1 MLSIRRSSATGSPC
15 RALCRSRVMSRT
27 FLLIMR
33 QEWGKGVIGETDDC
47 VLLRCRGS
55 GLIAATARS
64 DASGVFRIADLPP
77 GDYEV
82 LAMMQKAW
90 RQKNNAGSIAR
101 KTTFIAGRV

>member
-55 GLIAATARS
+55 GPLAAT
-64 DASGVFRIADLPP
+64 ASGVFRIADLPP
-77 GDYEV
+77 GDYEMQ
-82 LAMMQKAW
+82 AMIPKAW
-90 RQKNNAGSIAR
+90 GQKNNAGSIAR

>member
-1 MLSIRRSSATGSPC
+1 
-15 RALCRSRVMSRT
+15 MSRT
-27 FLLIMR
+27 FYLSCGR
-33 QEWGKGVIGETDDC
+33 IGETGSSERRGDR

-82 LAMMQKAW
+82 QAMMQKAW

>member
-1 MLSIRRSSATGSPC
+1 MLSIRRSSATGAPW

-33 QEWGKGVIGETDDC
+33 QEWGNRVIGAADAY

-55 GLIAATARS
+55 GPIAAT
-64 DASGVFRIADLPP
+64 ASGVFRIADLPP

-82 LAMMQKAW
+82 QAMIPKA
-90 RQKNNAGSIAR
+90 RGQR
-101 KTTFIAGRV
+101 TTPVRSRGKRR

>member
-1 MLSIRRSSATGSPC
+1 
-15 RALCRSRVMSRT
+15 MSRT